1 MQTEATTD
9 TDGGLDAG
17 FADGGDSLTYD
28 HVDFGS
34 GVGSVEARVASAGS
48 GGTIEVH
55 LDGPSGP
62 LLGKVTVPV
71 TGGWQKWTT
80 VSGAIS
86 GVNGVHALSLVFAG
100 GQSVGNLNWFR
111 FK

>member
-1 MQTEATTD
+1 MQTETTTD

-34 GVGSVEARVASAGS
+34 GVTSVEARVASAGS
-48 GGTIEVH
+48 GGTIEFH
-55 LDGPSGP
+55 LDGPAGP
-62 LLGKVTVPV
+62 LVGTVPVPV
-71 TGGWQKWTT
+71 TGGWQQWTT

-86 GVNGVHALSLVFAG
+86 GANGVHSMALVFRG
-100 GQSVGNLNWFR
+100 GQSVGNLNWVR